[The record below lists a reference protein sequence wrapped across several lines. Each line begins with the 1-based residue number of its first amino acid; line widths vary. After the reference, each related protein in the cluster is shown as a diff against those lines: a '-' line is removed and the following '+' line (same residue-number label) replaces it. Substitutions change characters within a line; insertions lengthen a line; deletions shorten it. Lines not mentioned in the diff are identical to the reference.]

1 MPCFAQPDPA
11 AGCSYDWGADAGQ
24 VSMLLAAVELGA
36 DTLEAFV
43 NSPPWFWTVSGSSRW
58 GVRRLGEEAGV
69 APAAFLQGKVSTADT
84 RGRLAGWI
92 GFKGVA

>member
-1 MPCFAQPDPA
+1 MPCFAQPDPT
-11 AGCSYDWGADAGQ
+11 AGYDWNADAGQ

-69 APAAFLQGKVSTADT
+69 APAAFLQGTVPTADI
-84 RGRLAGWI
+84 RGRRTGWI
-92 GFKGVA
+92 GFKGMA